1 MPSVPNIHIKIHED
15 TTFMKELKC
24 YKCEKVY
31 KDPWKL
37 LRYDWRAHR
46 TIECKIWVVEKSRI
60 KTTQRAETSNVQKD
74 SMHIFPGL

>member
-46 TIECKIWVVEKSRI
+46 TIECKICVVE
-60 KTTQRAETSNVQKD
+60 
-74 SMHIFPGL
+74 